1 MSLNYNEIGK
11 NIREVRKE
19 NGLSQAMLSEL
30 VEKSPS
36 YISYIETGAKSMSL
50 DTFVNTVTGDACPP
64 SGSAGHPSSV
74 PKRPRRSG
82 WRGHRFWWWW
92 PNPHGLNCPPPLS
105 AERHWRSATWR
116 LCGANCAG
124 EWVAG
129 QCVE

>member
-50 DTFVNTVTGDACPP
+50 DTFVMIANALGVTTDRLLMEQLKESPAIISCQVAALLSDCNAYEDGVIFDTIKALKN
-64 SGSAGHPSSV
+64 SL
-74 PKRPRRSG
+74 RE
-82 WRGHRFWWWW
+82 HRKK
-92 PNPHGLNCPPPLS
+92 
-105 AERHWRSATWR
+105 
-116 LCGANCAG
+116 
-124 EWVAG
+124 
-129 QCVE
+129 

>member
-50 DTFVNTVTGDACPP
+50 DTFVMIANALGVTADRLLMEQLDEKNDITSSQVAALLADC
-64 SGSAGHPSSV
+64 SAFEDGVIIDTIKTLKHSMRERR
-74 PKRPRRSG
+74 KR
-82 WRGHRFWWWW
+82 
-92 PNPHGLNCPPPLS
+92 
-105 AERHWRSATWR
+105 
-116 LCGANCAG
+116 
-124 EWVAG
+124 
-129 QCVE
+129 

>member
-50 DTFVNTVTGDACPP
+50 DTFVMIANALGVTADRLLMEQLDEKNDITSSQVAALWADC
-64 SGSAGHPSSV
+64 SAFEDGVIRDTIKALKHSMRERR
-74 PKRPRRSG
+74 KR
-82 WRGHRFWWWW
+82 
-92 PNPHGLNCPPPLS
+92 
-105 AERHWRSATWR
+105 
-116 LCGANCAG
+116 
-124 EWVAG
+124 
-129 QCVE
+129 